1 MSLHENLQINSSG
14 YSFPQF
20 MMLMKKST
28 SLLHFPQKVIQPP
41 RPQNIS
47 HVEGGVEYRNQVSSS
62 GGVPHFGQ
70 SYAK

>member
-14 YSFPQF
+14 YPFSQF
-20 MMLMKKST
+20 MIMEKST

-41 RPQNIS
+41 RPQYIS

-70 SYAK
+70 PYAK